1 MNVRT
6 ATLLSIAGVLAAGTA
21 AVAVNTQVL
30 SGATDPAEVPSA
42 LTLPV
47 ATQVFT
53 VPAAVGQAPNGRPV
67 MVDVG
72 SDGSVA
78 VLAATDLPTDGAP
91 SARPNTST
99 GSTSIMSFQIGEA
112 ATATVDAAGGVLT
125 ILDVAPSPGWTVTE
139 ARGSGTVRLEF
150 ELTSSSTKVNFGAFL
165 SGGEVLTSISS
176 ESLASTTSG
185 EYDDDDDDHEDE
197 DHEEEDHEHEDHDDD
212 HDRGD
217 DDD

>member
-30 SGATDPAEVPSA
+30 SGATDPAAVPSA

-53 VPAAVGQAPNGRPV
+53 VPSGDGSNPNARPV
-67 MVDVG
+67 SVEVG
-72 SDGSVA
+72 SDGTVA
-78 VLAATDLPTDGAP
+78 VLAAANDP
-91 SARPNTST
+91 SGVGPSTPPNTST
-99 GSTSIMSFQIGEA
+99 GSMSIMSFQIGEA
-112 ATATVDAAGGVLT
+112 ATATVDATGGVLT
-125 ILDVAPSPGWTVTE
+125 ILDVAPSPGWTVTK
-139 ARGSGTVRLEF
+139 ALGSGTVRLEF
-150 ELTSSSTKVNFGAFL
+150 ELTSSSTKVAFGAFL

-176 ESLASTTSG
+176 ESLVPTTSSG
-185 EYDDDDDDHEDE
+185 YDDDDDHDDE
-197 DHEEEDHEHEDHDDD
+197 DHDDDHDDD